1 MGQGKRL
8 VMLLFSIP
16 SPEQGVWMLGPVP
29 LRAYAL
35 FIIIGIVVAIK
46 WGSVRWQKVG
56 GGPEDIAD
64 IAMYAVPAGIVG
76 GRLYHV
82 MSDWQIYFGD
92 DGRGFVAALRVWD
105 GGLGIWG
112 AIALGFAG
120 AAYAARKRGF
130 NVTQL
135 ADALAPGVAV
145 AQGIGR
151 IGNWFNQELFGAP
164 TSLPWGL
171 QIGTANRPAGYEEF
185 VTFHPTF
192 LYEMLWVFAAAA
204 VLIWAE
210 RKYQLVNGQVFAL
223 YIALYCSGRGWIEM
237 LRIDAANQILG
248 LRLNVFT
255 SIIIGLGALIWFLWS
270 RRSTKSRSV

>member
-1 MGQGKRL
+1 
-8 VMLLFSIP
+8 MLLSSIP
-16 SPEQGVWMLGPVP
+16 SPDQGVWMLGPLP

-35 FIIIGIVVAIK
+35 FIIIGIVVAVK
-46 WGSVRWQKVG
+46 WGSTRWQRMG
-56 GGPEDIAD
+56 GGPEDVAD

-82 MSDWQIYFGD
+82 ITDWQIYFGD
-92 DGRGFVAALRVWD
+92 GGRGFVGALRIWD

-120 AAYAARKRGF
+120 AAYAAKKRGF
-130 NVTQL
+130 DILQL

-151 IGNWFNQELFGAP
+151 LGNWFNQELFGAP
-164 TSLPWGL
+164 TDLPWGL
-171 QIGTANRPAGYEEF
+171 EIATENRPTGYENF

-192 LYEMLWVFAAAA
+192 LYELLWVFAAAA
-204 VLIWAE
+204 LLVWLE
-210 RKYQLVNGQVFAL
+210 RNRSFVAGQIFAL
-223 YIALYCSGRGWIEM
+223 YIVFYTAGRGWIEM
-237 LRIDAANQILG
+237 LRIDSANHILG

-255 SIIIGLGALIWFLWS
+255 AIFVGVGALIWFRYLS
-270 RRSTKSRSV
+270 RRAAKDAN